1 MGNAITISGN
11 IFVVLRGKIRVTTR
25 VLALRHLPCRENV
38 HEISGNDSANNP
50 GKDSGKNAATIRIAI
65 RTHELA
71 KLPALR
77 KMLNRNA
84 LPGTII

>member
-1 MGNAITISGN
+1 MRNAITISGN
-11 IFVVLRGKIRVTTR
+11 IFVVLRGKIRGTTR
-25 VLALRHLPCRENV
+25 VLAVRHLPCRENV
-38 HEISGNDSANNP
+38 HEISGNDS
-50 GKDSGKNAATIRIAI
+50 GKDSGKNAATIRAAI

-77 KMLNRNA
+77 EMLNRNA